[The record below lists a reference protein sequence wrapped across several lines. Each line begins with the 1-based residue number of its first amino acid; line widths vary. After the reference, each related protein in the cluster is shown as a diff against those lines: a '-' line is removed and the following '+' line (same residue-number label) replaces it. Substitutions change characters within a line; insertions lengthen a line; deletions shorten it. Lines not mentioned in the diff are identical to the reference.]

1 MAKKTIIPIQ
11 EIKPIEMVTL
21 NKYSKL
27 FVGSEIKFEP
37 IQDQHF
43 KYIGFRLKSTSKIDG
58 KVFNQISN
66 QFRKKFN
73 KELQFENE
81 SNELIHSYCGSVLK

>member
-11 EIKPIEMVTL
+11 EIKPIEMVNL

-27 FVGSEIKFEP
+27 FIEKNVIFEP

-43 KYIGFRLKSTSKIDG
+43 KYIGFRLKSNISISQ
-58 KVFNQISN
+58 KVLNQVSN
-66 QFRKKFN
+66 EFRKKFN
-73 KELQFENE
+73 KELQFENQ
-81 SNELIHSYCGSVLK
+81 SNEFIHSYCGSVLK

>member
-11 EIKPIEMVTL
+11 EIKPIEMVNL

-37 IQDQHF
+37 IQDQHL
-43 KYIGFRLKSTSKIDG
+43 IISK
-58 KVFNQISN
+58 
-66 QFRKKFN
+66 
-73 KELQFENE
+73 
-81 SNELIHSYCGSVLK
+81 